1 MLPLLEAI
9 EEERERR
16 YAAALREYLA
26 EIANPEW
33 PPWPRAEDGRYHA
46 WVREHW
52 SPLASDRF
60 DVMFEV
66 LSALDKARLRVLAED
81 LADLG
86 DDLPAIATRLASDG
100 HAVWEERY
108 AGRWQAWISEHWPSA
123 EAAAL
128 EGELA
133 GARRSL
139 SWTGDHRA
147 RAVQRKREELAKLEG
162 LARSD
167 LSEEEMAPYL
177 NDRVCGIRGRYRV
190 TGMTWEV
197 RRGIT
202 QADIDAP

>member
-33 PPWPRAEDGRYHA
+33 PPWPRAEDARYHA
-46 WVREHW
+46 WVRANW

-60 DVMFEV
+60 DVMFMV
-66 LSALDKARLRVLAED
+66 FSALETARLRVLAED

-86 DDLPAIATRLASDG
+86 DDLPALAARLAADG
-100 HAVWEERY
+100 HAVWEEDF
-108 AGRWQAWISEHWPSA
+108 AGSWQAWTRGNWPPA
-123 EAAAL
+123 VAAAL
-128 EGELA
+128 ERELA

-147 RAVQRKREELAKLEG
+147 RELQRKREELAKLEG
-162 LARSD
+162 LARCD

-177 NDRVCGIRGRYRV
+177 KDRVCGIRGRYRL
-190 TGMTWEV
+190 TGMTFEQ
-197 RRGIT
+197 RRGNS